1 MSQLTCE
8 QAVELIMD
16 FLKRELPPEVAQAM
30 QDHLDECRPCEQHV
44 NYESRF
50 VLILGNRLEKE
61 RCPETL
67 KAKLLERLARDRG
80 E

>member
-1 MSQLTCE
+1 MSRLSCE

-30 QDHLDECRPCEQHV
+30 QDHIDECRPCEQHV

-50 VLILGNRLEKE
+50 VLILGNRLGKE

-67 KAKLLERLARDRG
+67 KAKLLDSLARDRG